1 MDNVTEKKVT
11 HFIHLSHNDMDGYGP
26 MILSK
31 LVERRNEKEG
41 LLKDAQWYYINV
53 AAGPAYLEKLKE
65 IAKRLEKD
73 PRPDEEICLMI
84 TDLALTQE
92 VLDLLTSDVFKNVN
106 ITYYDHHVLQDVD
119 TSKIPEGWIIESEH
133 EGIPTCATAIY
144 FRTLNENLRKIVHT
158 MAADERDMHELR
170 NIILFLES
178 VVDNIRY
185 YDTWEW
191 KAHNYQYPKYLNMLF
206 NIYGGDGFVD
216 LIISQIEA
224 QLYSSVDTMMT
235 DDPVIS
241 SLLKAKI
248 HEEEAYIEKKLQ
260 EVTEIRYTT
269 AGDFIGELQTQTL
282 GAVFADKYI
291 SELGN
296 RICEANPAID
306 IAAIIN
312 GPSISF
318 RTIKDDVDCAKFARR
333 FGKGGGHKKA
343 SGCTMPAEKL
353 DNYVRDILYIFTDIV
368 DIAFTEDPFK

>member
-65 IAKRLEKD
+65 IAERLEKD

-106 ITYYDHHVLQDVD
+106 ITYYDHHMLQDVD

-144 FRTLNENLRKIVHT
+144 LRTIEENLRKIVHT

-191 KAHNYQYPKYLNMLF
+191 KAHDYQYPKYLNMLF

-224 QLYSSVDTMMT
+224 QLYSSVDTMMN
-235 DDPVIS
+235 DDPAIS
-241 SLLKAKI
+241 SLIKAKI
-248 HEEEAYIEKKLQ
+248 HEEESYIEKKLK
-260 EVTEIRYTT
+260 EVCKLSNYTRNRDT
-269 AGDFIGELQTQTL
+269 YKLENGREFGV
-282 GAVFADKYI
+282 VFADKYI

-296 RICEANPAID
+296 RICEAYPDID
-306 IAAIIN
+306 AALIIN

-318 RTIKDDVDCAKFARR
+318 RTIKDDFDCAEFAKRFAR
-333 FGKGGGHKKA
+333 GGGHQKA
-343 SGCTMPAEKL
+343 SGCTMPSEKIAL
-353 DNYVRDILYIFTDIV
+353 YAKNLLSDFWDVVRF
-368 DIAFTEDPFK
+368 

>member
-1 MDNVTEKKVT
+1 MNNLTENTVS

-26 MILSK
+26 MILLK
-31 LVERRNEKEG
+31 FLERRNEKEG
-41 LLKDAQWYYINV
+41 LLKNVQWHYINV

-65 IAKRLEKD
+65 IAERLKND

-106 ITYYDHHVLQDVD
+106 ISYYDHHMLQDVD

-144 FRTLNENLRKIVHT
+144 FRTIKESLRKIVHT
-158 MAADERDMHELR
+158 LAADEQDVHELR

-178 VVDNIRY
+178 IVDNIRY

-206 NIYGGDGFVD
+206 NIYGGDGFVE
-216 LIISQIEA
+216 LILSHIEA
-224 QLYSSVDTMMT
+224 QLYTSIDELLNT
-235 DDPVIS
+235 DPAIS
-241 SLLKAKI
+241 GLIKAKI
-248 HEEEAYIEKKLQ
+248 QEEEAYIEKKLK
-260 EVTEIRYTT
+260 EVVKVPCSIWIDNTNKVELI
-269 AGDFIGELQTQTL
+269 GDF
-282 GAVFADKYI
+282 GAVFADKFI

-296 RICEANPAID
+296 RICEANPDIDAAI
-306 IAAIIN
+306 IIN
-312 GPSISF
+312 GPTISF
-318 RTIKDDVDCAKFARR
+318 RTIKDDVDCAELARQ

-353 DNYVRDILYIFTDIV
+353 GNYVRDVLYIFTDIV
-368 DIAFTEDPFK
+368 GMANDSEE